1 MSETRAEYKID
12 GAGLTKEDL
21 ARRNCSRRFD
31 DPLFRPP
38 TAEEVDGLIK
48 LAGWSQREAALIV
61 GANFTPGKGSTTI
74 RKWRA
79 KEGAPE
85 HRAIPYAA
93 WRLMLLESGVVDLER
108 EKIDRATLRSVA
120 SGD

>member
-1 MSETRAEYKID
+1 MSEDRAEYRID
-12 GAGLTKEDL
+12 GVDLTLKEL
-21 ARRNCSRRFD
+21 ASRSCSRRFD
-31 DPLFRPP
+31 DPQYRPP
-38 TAEEVDGLIK
+38 TPLEIDGLIK
-48 LAGWSQREAALIV
+48 LAGWSQREAALVV

-85 HRAIPYAA
+85 HRVIPYAA
-93 WRLMLLESGVVDLER
+93 WRLMLLEAGVVVLEK
-108 EKIDRATLRSVA
+108 ENRATLQSAA